1 MHRGSIG
8 AWVRNVIIA
17 VAVIAGLLFV
27 GEQIGRNGPNDPD
40 FTTDEYGNVGINQ
53 DE

>member
-17 VAVIAGLLFV
+17 VAVIAGPLFV
-27 GEQIGRNGPNDPD
+27 GEQIGRNGTSDPGV
-40 FTTDEYGNVGINQ
+40 TSDEHGNVGIQ